1 MLFNK
6 PLIQVEYS
14 DIEKLK
20 DNEIDESLILDYKEQ
35 MIDDD
40 ELIKQI
46 NAFSNTMGGFLI
58 FGIKESGQGGHP
70 EEINGIEPQNS
81 ERLEHIISSKIIP
94 KISVQFHKINKPDSD
109 KIILIIRI
117 PEGQNQPYYDDKSK
131 KYHKRY
137 NFKAEPMDEH
147 EIDALYQKRFFGV
160 GKRSKYITDTI
171 LFNRGRL
178 QERLR
183 ETATKIID
191 GHIIVTPMKI
201 DDKIFDSSNMR
212 EIDFNINDIRLDP
225 HPNDLYLKGI
235 SKPSRYGIQWS
246 DQYDADIEVHR
257 NGLIH
262 YMCNYGN
269 FNEETGQ
276 ITIWDYMLASNLLQ
290 TIQFADIIY
299 SKFDF
304 TGKVKV
310 ILQVMNSFD
319 SEIVRGNFSRFS
331 ENKSNSEEIYIERE
345 WDSWKLKE
353 DYLKIGQNMIDEFSN
368 YFKLWNSD
376 LFNENEGALEFRN

>member
-20 DNEIDESLILDYKEQ
+20 DDEIDESLILDYKRQ
-35 MIDDD
+35 MID
-40 ELIKQI
+40 EEKLIKQI

-58 FGIKESGQGGHP
+58 FGIKETGQGGYP
-70 EEINGIEPQNS
+70 EEINGIEPQNT
-81 ERLEHIISSKIIP
+81 EKLEDIISGNIMP

-117 PEGQNQPYYDDKSK
+117 PEGQNQPYYDFKSK
-131 KYHKRY
+131 KYYKRY

-147 EIDALYQKRFFGV
+147 EIEALYQKRFFGV
-160 GKRSKYITDTI
+160 GKLSKYITDTI

-183 ETATKIID
+183 DKTTKIID
-191 GHIIVTPMKI
+191 GHIIITPLRV
-201 DDKIFDSSNMR
+201 DNKIFDSSSMR
-212 EIDFNINDIRLDP
+212 EIDLDIKEIRLEP
-225 HPNDLYLKGI
+225 RPNDLYLDAI

-246 DQYDADIEVHR
+246 NEHDKYIELHR

-262 YMCNYGN
+262 HMFDYEFFHGDNGKT
-269 FNEETGQ
+269 E
-276 ITIWDYMLASNLLQ
+276 IWDYSLASNLLQ

-299 SKFDF
+299 SKFNF

-319 SEIVRGNFSRFS
+319 SEIDINDFSQ
-331 ENKSNSEEIYIERE
+331 NKSNSEEIYIERE
-345 WDSWKLKE
+345 WDSWKLRD
-353 DYLKIGQNMIDEFSN
+353 DYLKIGKNMIDEFSN
-368 YFKLWNSD
+368 YFGLWDSR
-376 LFNENEGALEFRN
+376 LFNKETFEFQVKD